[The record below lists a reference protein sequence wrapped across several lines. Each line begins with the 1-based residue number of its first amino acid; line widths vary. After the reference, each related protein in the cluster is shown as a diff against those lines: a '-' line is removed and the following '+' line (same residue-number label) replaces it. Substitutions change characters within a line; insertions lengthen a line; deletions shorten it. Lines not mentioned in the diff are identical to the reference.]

1 MARTVRV
8 GIIGS
13 GGIAGAHAR
22 AYKDMPDVEVVAVGD
37 VVPGKAA
44 GRSSPATG

>member
-1 MARTVRV
+1 MTRTVRV

-22 AYKDMPDVEVVAVGD
+22 AYAEMPDVEVVAVMAL
-37 VVPGKAA
+37 PRA
-44 GRSSPATG
+44 RQR